1 MSLTRRRVGESKQ
14 SEAPSHEM
22 EVASRPDA
30 RSLMD
35 ELVDEWEIIV
45 ADSDPTADNGA
56 MVSVDANADNVAS
69 VSSAHADDAPQPK
82 RDDNTPAVVYSAV
95 STSGDHGPTLSR
107 VALRGI
113 VCLCVFAMFT
123 DTRLRMESV
132 QAPLFIAPPSSL
144 QDKGAITSGAL
155 VLSPVQPVKSQD
167 GFRLVCGIGA
177 LFALYAMA
185 WVAELC
191 YPTFASESEDGA
203 NYPVAQ
209 NAFPAFER
217 AKRVHTLNR
226 RLPSGQQKA
235 NPWNDFQK
243 AVGGCGLSRQVVV
256 KLYHHIKASA
266 PACDAQ
272 PTVALVRCA
281 ASWDG
286 FQNACGGCGL
296 SKPAMSKLYRKVSPP
311 A

>member
-209 NAFPAFER
+209 NALPAFER